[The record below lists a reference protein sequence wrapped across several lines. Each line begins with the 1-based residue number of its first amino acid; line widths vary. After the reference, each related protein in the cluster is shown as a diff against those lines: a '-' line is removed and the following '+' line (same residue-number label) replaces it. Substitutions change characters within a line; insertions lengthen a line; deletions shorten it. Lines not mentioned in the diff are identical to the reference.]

1 MSVPTNP
8 DFAADDWTAPA
19 GPSEDFKCG
28 YTAGYDQ
35 AQFDLAQGVEPR
47 TLRDEFAV
55 QAFGP
60 ILAFKIAQFGH
71 PCTTVYENATKAA
84 YEAADIAAKGAK

>member
-1 MSVPTNP
+1 MSESN
-8 DFAADDWTAPA
+8 

-35 AQFDLAQGVEPR
+35 AQFDLAQGSDPR

-71 PCTTVYENATKAA
+71 PCEPVYRDAA
-84 YEAADIAAKGAK
+84 KEAYNAADRAMLTAQGGA